1 MDLCKHVPKVRILQ
15 GPPLLCYDASVKKRV
30 FVQKEKF
37 DAVLSA
43 LLKSKPI
50 ERKKIKT
57 SGKHGPKTPLF
68 QKQ

>member
-1 MDLCKHVPKVRILQ
+1 M
-15 GPPLLCYDASVKKRV
+15 KKKI
-30 FVQKEKF
+30 FVEKGKF

-57 SGKHGPKTPLF
+57 SGKHGSKAPLF
-68 QKQ
+68 QKP